1 MISLS
6 LTDNEAEV
14 IVNSMYDKLETLE
27 AGHPEYNYLSLT
39 YHTVYDMV
47 RRQKRMKSNA

>member
-1 MISLS
+1 MINLS

-14 IVNSMYDKLETLE
+14 VVNSMYDKLETLD

-39 YHTVYDMV
+39 YHTIYDMV
-47 RRQKRMKSNA
+47 RQQQRSKSNA